1 MSPASR
7 SSVTEGKDMATNTQD
22 RRKQLFVNRPMQGR
36 IILNIALVP
45 GIALGAIA
53 VFTAIYCTR
62 LMDEAMA
69 TDSELPSLLPMF
81 YLVIAFEL
89 LAGTFL
95 VFNSVR
101 MSHKIAGPAYRIV
114 KSLERMRGGD
124 LTFKVA
130 LREGDLLGEIRDE
143 LNKTLDWLNE
153 NPPAGCVT
161 RQAAKAREAA
171 ATPPAPV
178 ETAQQSTV

>member
-1 MSPASR
+1 
-7 SSVTEGKDMATNTQD
+7 MAQSNQD
-22 RRKQLFVNRPMQGR
+22 RRKQLVVNRPMQSK
-36 IILNIALVP
+36 IVMNVALIP
-45 GIALGAIA
+45 AIALGSIA

-81 YLVIAFEL
+81 YLVVAFEL
-89 LAGTFL
+89 LAGIFL

-101 MSHKIAGPAYRIV
+101 ISHKVAGPAYRLS
-114 KSLERMRGGD
+114 KSLERIRSGD
-124 LTFKVA
+124 LAFKVSF
-130 LREGDLLGEIRDE
+130 RQGDLLGEVGDE

-161 RQAAKAREAA
+161 RTMAEARKETTGQTTPVPAA
-171 ATPPAPV
+171 AA
-178 ETAQQSTV
+178 ANS